1 MSKSPSYQREKSILD
16 VDYDINGKKIKT
28 YMSFDRVKAAGV
40 KIGFTKEMEEEI
52 GRCAN
57 DLLYY
62 AENYFY
68 HVHPDDGL
76 KKIEL
81 YPHQREQLPS
91 LQDKRFNI
99 FLQSRQSG
107 KCVDYNTTIIIR
119 NKNSLEEQYIKIGK
133 FYDRITNS
141 QNSRHL
147 PIDRDEKKF
156 IDLIR
161 NEDFEVFTDSGWQPF
176 KGIGKTKP
184 FQKWEIK
191 TSNHKLICADD
202 HLLFT
207 GAQKRII
214 KAKQLKVGDTLITK
228 KGYDKIVSIKVLN
241 DKKSMYDL
249 LSVDNGKRYFTNGLL
264 SHNSTVV
271 SIFCTWYAIFNK
283 NKTVVI
289 ISRGKAEAQDVL
301 EKIKL
306 SIENL
311 PFGLQCGLREWNKSR
326 IDFDNGSKIIVKAD
340 ARGATGNV
348 LLVDEA
354 AFVKGWSE
362 FSQSTLP
369 ILAVSKDSRLMLV
382 STPNGKNH
390 FYDYW
395 WKANLEEGHPLK
407 KKNFVPHFVPWD
419 IVPGRDEQWKQ
430 DMLEL
435 LGGEIR
441 NSGGADTA
449 EAKFEREF
457 NCKFDSK
464 LGSLLH
470 ADTLTWLSAIYKD
483 PLNIDDLYN
492 DIDHPAKLYKLKDH
506 KDNFQI
512 FELPIPDHKYVIGV
526 DTSTNTDTGE
536 GDETSFQI
544 LDITTVPIKQ
554 VATFEAIYDIHYRKF
569 PYILEPIGHFYNY
582 AWIFIENNEGAG
594 RETNR
599 TLEDLGYEHIYWENL
614 TLAGFRTTQKTKRL
628 GCQNL
633 KLIADNF
640 NLEIYDIGTTGQLG
654 NFVRKKSSYGGD
666 NGEPDDKVM
675 ALIASLFFLMIDDDV
690 MLGNIFGDSDMANHH
705 HIFQKI
711 INKGKNI
718 KGQKFEE
725 IASILNE
732 QDAIDILLR
741 DDPSVIE
748 ERIMRNMNLKDEKKT
763 GKKFDIFDLMEEDIK
778 EREHSLG
785 IRDEYIPF

>member
-1 MSKSPSYQREKSILD
+1 MTKSATFDRDYSVLD
-16 VDYDINGKKIKT
+16 VTHDIHGKKIKT
-28 YMSFDRVKAAGV
+28 YLKYDKVKAANV
-40 KIGFTKEMEEEI
+40 KIGFTKEMEDEVH
-52 GRCAN
+52 RCGT

-68 HVHPDDGL
+68 HVHPDEGM
-76 KKIEL
+76 KKIDL
-81 YPHQREQLPS
+81 YPHQRKQLPS
-91 LQDKRFNI
+91 LQNERFNI

-107 KCVDYNTTIIIR
+107 KCVDYNTTIVIR
-119 NKNSLEEQYIKIGK
+119 NKYNHEEQYVKIGK
-133 FYDRITNS
+133 FYDKIYNS

-147 PIDRDEKKF
+147 PIARDERKF
-156 IDLIR
+156 VDLIR
-161 NEDFEVFTDSGWQPF
+161 NEDFEVYTDTGWQLF
-176 KGIGKTKP
+176 RGIGKTIPYK
-184 FQKWEIK
+184 KWEIK
-191 TSNHKLICADD
+191 TTGHKLICADD
-202 HLLFT
+202 HLLFV
-207 GAQKRII
+207 GESKRII
-214 KAKQLKVGDTLITK
+214 KAKRLQVGDAITTK
-228 KGYDKIVSIKVLN
+228 KGTEKIVSIKKLR
-241 DKKSMYDL
+241 DKKPMFDL
-249 LSVDNGKRYFTNGLL
+249 LNVENGKRYFTNGLL

-289 ISRGKAEAQDVL
+289 ISRDRESAADVL

-326 IDFDNGSKIIVKAD
+326 IDFDNGSKIIVKSN

-390 FYDYW
+390 FHDYW
-395 WKANLEEGHPLK
+395 WKANLEDGHPLK
-407 KKNFVPHFVPWD
+407 KNKKFVPHFVPWD
-419 IVPGRDEQWKQ
+419 AVPGRDQAWKD

-441 NSGGADTA
+441 SSGGEDTA

-470 ADTLTWLSAIYKD
+470 ADTLSWLSAIYKE
-483 PLNIDDLYN
+483 PLKVDELYEPE
-492 DIDHPAKLYKLKDH
+492 HPSKFYKLFDH
-506 KDNFQI
+506 KENIQI
-512 FELPIPDHKYVIGV
+512 FAHPEKDHKYVIGV

-536 GDETSFQI
+536 GDETSFQV
-544 LDITTVPIKQ
+544 LDITSIPIKQ
-554 VATFEAIYDIHYRKF
+554 VATFEAIYDIHYRMF
-569 PYILEPIGHFYNY
+569 PYILEVLGYYYNE
-582 AWIFIENNEGAG
+582 AWIFTENNEGAG

-599 TLEDLGYEHIYWENL
+599 TLEDLGYEHLYWENL

-628 GCQNL
+628 GCKNL

-654 NFVRKKSSYGGD
+654 NFVRKKNSYGGD
-666 NGEPDDKVM
+666 GTEADDKVM
-675 ALIASLFFLMIDDDV
+675 ALIAGLFFLMIDDDV

-705 HIFQKI
+705 MIFQKI
-711 INKGKNI
+711 INKGKNR
-718 KGQKFEE
+718 KNQKFEE
-725 IASILNE
+725 IASILNS

-748 ERIMRNMNLKDEKKT
+748 ERIMRNMNMIDEKKT
-763 GKKFDIFDLMEEDIK
+763 GKKFDIFDLMEEDI
-778 EREHSLG
+778 REMETALG
-785 IRDEYIPF
+785 IKDEYIPF